1 MSRASRVA
9 YLGPADT
16 NTHEAARELFDASF
30 HFEPFPTIDRVF
42 EAVQRGEAQYGVVP
56 IENSIAGTVRETVD
70 GLIVGGLLICREHEL
85 SIRHCLATRPGV
97 SFSNVRRVLSKDQ
110 ALSQCRHWLD
120 ANAANWIRI
129 PTTSTA
135 QAARDVLDD
144 PEAAAIAPPLAVRN
158 LGLEVLVEN
167 IADREDNATRFVV
180 VAEADAPVSSAP
192 AKTSLVFVAPHERGG
207 LRRVLGVF
215 DDAAVNL
222 TRIESR
228 PLVGL
233 HGPRWEYAFVVDAEG
248 HRERTPL
255 REALE
260 KLKDMGALVKVL
272 GSYPRAVATLGQPL
286 DVSGTRPPSP

>member
-1 MSRASRVA
+1 MSRVFEVA

-16 NTHEAARELFDASF
+16 NTHEAARELFDSSF
-30 HFEPFPTIDRVF
+30 HLEPLPTIERVF
-42 EAVQRGEAQYGVVP
+42 EAVERGDAGYGVVP

-70 GLIVGGLLICREHEL
+70 ALIVGRLMIQREHEL
-85 SIRHCLATRPGV
+85 SIRHSLATAPGV
-97 SFSNVRRVLSKDQ
+97 SLANIRRVLSKDQ
-110 ALSQCRHWLD
+110 ALSQCRRWLD
-120 ANAANWIRI
+120 AHGAHWERVPAS
-129 PTTSTA
+129 STA

-158 LGLEVLVEN
+158 LGLATLFEN

-180 VAEADAPVSSAP
+180 VTSEDAPAASP
-192 AKTSLVFVAPHERGG
+192 HQKTSLVFVAPHERGG

-215 DDAAVNL
+215 DDAGVNL

-228 PLVGL
+228 PLIGL

-248 HRERTPL
+248 HRARSPL
-255 REALE
+255 REALRE
-260 KLKDMGALVKVL
+260 LEGMGALVKVL

-286 DVSGTRPPSP
+286 DLSGSRQPAP